1 MLKKLLQRIAIEFS
15 FLFKKNQPDYPFNPL
30 HRILDKKY
38 EDIDLY
44 LDFYQSTRKRPN
56 ICTKKEIRFRD
67 NLKPGSKTKSVIRK
81 LLNPLIDY
89 HSKGLLK
96 TQILLY
102 KISYR
107 GFSALTEFHFFE
119 NKLFYIECN
128 LGNLS
133 NIERVELLDEI
144 KGYYNIGFADT
155 ETWKITDVHDS
166 LICIDNLNE
175 FKIIFADTGNTFFK
189 ELENIE
195 IFYNKKESSGKVL
208 LDSTSLNNNE
218 EERSEKI
225 KGAL

>member
-15 FLFKKNQPDYPFNPL
+15 FLFIKKQPDYPFNPL

-44 LDFYQSTRKRPN
+44 LDFYQSARKRLN
-56 ICTKKEIRFRD
+56 ICTEKKIRFRD
-67 NLKPGSKTKSVIRK
+67 NLKHGSKTICVIRK

-89 HSKGLLK
+89 HSKGLLQ
-96 TQILLY
+96 TRILLY
-102 KISYR
+102 KISYH
-107 GFSALTEFHFFE
+107 GFSALAEFHFFG

-133 NIERVELLDEI
+133 NVERVELLDEI
-144 KGYYNIGFADT
+144 KGYYNINLADT
-155 ETWKITDVHDS
+155 ETCKITNAQDS
-166 LICIDNLNE
+166 IVYIDNLDE

-195 IFYNKKESSGKVL
+195 IFYNKNEPSKQKPQQIIPF
-208 LDSTSLNNNE
+208 NNIE
-218 EERSEKI
+218 EERIEKI
-225 KGAL
+225 KGI

>member
-30 HRILDKKY
+30 HRIIDKKY

-44 LDFYQSTRKRPN
+44 LDFYQSARKRLN
-56 ICTKKEIRFRD
+56 ICTEKEIRFRD
-67 NLKPGSKTKSVIRK
+67 NLKPVSKTKSVIRK

-89 HSKGLLK
+89 HSNGLLK
-96 TQILLY
+96 TRILLY

-107 GFSALTEFHFFE
+107 GFSAYTEFHFFE

-133 NIERVELLDEI
+133 NVERVELLDEI
-144 KGYYNIGFADT
+144 KGYYNIDLADT
-155 ETWKITDVHDS
+155 ETWKITDAHDS
-166 LICIDNLNE
+166 IVYIDNLDE
-175 FKIIFADTGNTFFK
+175 FKIIFADNGNTFFK

-195 IFYNKKESSGKVL
+195 IFYNKRESSKQKPQQTI
-208 LDSTSLNNNE
+208 SFTNIE
-218 EERSEKI
+218 EKRIEKI
-225 KGAL
+225 KGT

>member
-15 FLFKKNQPDYPFNPL
+15 FLFKNSQPNYPFNPQ

-44 LDFYQSTRKRPN
+44 IDFYQSDRKRLN
-56 ICTKKEIRFRD
+56 ICTEKEIRFRD
-67 NLKPGSKTKSVIRK
+67 NLKPGSKTKSVMRK

-89 HSKGLLK
+89 HSNGLLK
-96 TQILLY
+96 TRILLY

-107 GFSALTEFHFFE
+107 GFSAFTEFHFFE

-133 NIERVELLDEI
+133 NVERIELLDEI
-144 KGYYNIGFADT
+144 KGYYNIDLADT
-155 ETWKITDVHDS
+155 ETWKITDAHDS
-166 LICIDNLNE
+166 IICIDNLDE
-175 FKIIFADTGNTFFK
+175 FKIIFAYTGNTFFK

-195 IFYNKKESSGKVL
+195 VFYNKKESSGKVL
-208 LDSTSLNNNE
+208 LDSTSFNNIE
-218 EERSEKI
+218 EERIEKI
-225 KGAL
+225 KGI

>member
-15 FLFKKNQPDYPFNPL
+15 FLFKNTQPNYPFNPQ

-44 LDFYQSTRKRPN
+44 IDFYQSARKRLD
-56 ICTKKEIRFRD
+56 ICTEKEIRFQD
-67 NLKPGSKTKSVIRK
+67 YLKPGSKSISVKRK

-89 HSKGLLK
+89 HSKGLLQ

-102 KISYR
+102 KISYL

-119 NKLFYIECN
+119 NKLFCIECN

-133 NIERVELLDEI
+133 NVERVELLDEI
-144 KGYYNIGFADT
+144 KGYYNIDLADT
-155 ETWKITDVHDS
+155 ETWKITDAHDS
-166 LICIDNLNE
+166 IVYIYNLDE

-195 IFYNKKESSGKVL
+195 IFYNKRESSKQKPQQ
-208 LDSTSLNNNE
+208 SISFTNIE
-218 EERSEKI
+218 EKRIEKI
-225 KGAL
+225 KGT